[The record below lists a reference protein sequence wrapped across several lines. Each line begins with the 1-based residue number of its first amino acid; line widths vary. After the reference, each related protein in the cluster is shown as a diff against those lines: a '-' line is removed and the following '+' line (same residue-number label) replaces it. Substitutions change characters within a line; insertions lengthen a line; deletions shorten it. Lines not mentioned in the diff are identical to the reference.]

1 MLNDGVLP
9 EKAWEIVKNLR
20 KDDYYSKMKACDTV
34 DAANF
39 LPIHKIM
46 SNFDSMATFIDQ
58 SISFEAQN
66 IPRKNIDLAGKMFVF
81 LNSCPSPFVY
91 FYNHV
96 FHKRSTKEMLI
107 ALTQQKKIALRPKSQ
122 EIAEILFKKLQ
133 SALGFH
139 YNKPSELFE
148 WKKKISSD
156 LGKSRKTYTSF
167 HILHISEK
175 KSLQSAISHPPHI
188 INEDGNKSLSSF
200 IPFCSFGE
208 DMQEMGTNVKGF
220 DVPVCNSFKAKVIH
234 DQLCYEVDLKK
245 FGKEENRENELKH
258 GLILLLDLNED
269 RQSFDGEKEMN
280 NHTNFYIKNNENS
293 VQIYLDTI
301 CNN

>member
-107 ALTQQKKIALRPKSQ
+107 ALTQQKNMKIAVSPTSHH
-122 EIAEILFKKLQ
+122 IADILYIKLE
-133 SALGFH
+133 SLFGFNK
-139 YNKPSELFE
+139 NKPRRLID
-148 WKKKISSD
+148 WKNQVKSVE
-156 LGKSRKTYTSF
+156 GK
-167 HILHISEK
+167 LN
-175 KSLQSAISHPPHI
+175 Q
-188 INEDGNKSLSSF
+188 
-200 IPFCSFGE
+200 
-208 DMQEMGTNVKGF
+208 
-220 DVPVCNSFKAKVIH
+220 
-234 DQLCYEVDLKK
+234 
-245 FGKEENRENELKH
+245 
-258 GLILLLDLNED
+258 ILLFHSQIN
-269 RQSFDGEKEMN
+269 QKFQIEK
-280 NHTNFYIKNNENS
+280 HCS
-293 VQIYLDTI
+293 PQ
-301 CNN
+301 